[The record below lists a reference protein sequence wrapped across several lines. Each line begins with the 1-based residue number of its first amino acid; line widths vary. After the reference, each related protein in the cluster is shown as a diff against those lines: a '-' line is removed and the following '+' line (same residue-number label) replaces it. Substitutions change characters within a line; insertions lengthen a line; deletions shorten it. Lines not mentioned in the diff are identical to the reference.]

1 MGYRRAAVRKRQVGM
16 SLRTRP
22 SPSTDITPSLRAPAN
37 LPPKLTG
44 PSSLAALQRAAGN
57 GVTLAVLEGGRAHT
71 VSPRA
76 PVIGDS
82 RTKSLELHCEPIV
95 ANLDHV
101 YTAFVNADPPASPN
115 HSVANPG
122 PTGEGID
129 RAGYTR
135 VVFRKRMT
143 VAWDSGAMEQGG
155 VVPTFIRS
163 VNVFYTLDP
172 IEVYVSS
179 NYPNNSCPYRVTLA
193 HEQGHVWA
201 FLRIFH
207 EARASLVAALEAVD
221 VPTISRPERLP
232 PSDVEARQDAIG
244 ELLRQ
249 VVLVHSRGVTQR
261 MNADRATRDSIA
273 AYEAEYRRCP
283 PEQWSAQAAGGAPG
297 GAHFSELE
305 GDVDLAAALH
315 EPARGDDLQGALKGE
330 AELGCLGALTLRQPL
345 FFSARPPPNLAP
357 QTPAWAHD
365 GHVHIGVPV
374 LSMSPTEK
382 AIVFRHELAHRL
394 QQRLSPQEETPMA
407 RHTAEAIAHRA
418 ETNQRLELSDLLTPV
433 PGLLGFPSQTHSPWT
448 RVWIGHG
455 GLVGEVI
462 KGGVCVRIFKS
473 YDELGITNMPG
484 YQAYHCGK
492 HDKAPIP
499 TIVKKMGNIAD
510 TTAKFNA
517 AIPAGAPERI
527 RLVTI
532 TNETSGYR
540 MANGAGLMVIEHKE
554 FTASSYVETAA
565 HEASHAIFEHHSVA
579 ADRAKR
585 EADPLAQRI
594 ADLFVR
600 LEGTKPVPIPT
611 SLFNP
616 RRPPSLKIKP
626 DESAQPAGL
635 VMVMDTLWSGTGGH
649 PWDGADEFFA
659 SSLAAFVHKPALL
672 RQIVAYYQKADS
684 TIKVLAPEL
693 FRLLAVAVPGS
704 TAAPVSA
711 PSSTAPALAELATI
725 GAPPDFSGKGGQIGW
740 LIDPTTLPSPQDIRC
755 PASASAPAG
764 TP

>member
-1 MGYRRAAVRKRQVGM
+1 M
-16 SLRTRP
+16 
-22 SPSTDITPSLRAPAN
+22 
-37 LPPKLTG
+37 PPKLTG
-44 PSSLAALQRAAGN
+44 PSSLVALQRAAGN
-57 GVTLAVLEGGRAHT
+57 WASLAVLGGGPT
-71 VSPRA
+71 CTMSPQA
-76 PVIGDS
+76 PAPSDA
-82 RTKSLELHCEPIV
+82 RTKSFELHSEPIV

-101 YTAFVNADPPASPN
+101 HAAFANADPPASPN

-122 PTGEGID
+122 PTAEGTD

-135 VVFRKRMT
+135 VVFGKRMT
-143 VAWDSGAMEQGG
+143 VAWDSGPMEQGG
-155 VVPTFIRS
+155 VVPLFVRS
-163 VNVFYTLDP
+163 VNIFYTLDP

-193 HEQGHVWA
+193 HEQGHVSA

-207 EARASLVAALEAVD
+207 EARVSLVAALEAVD
-221 VPTISRPERLP
+221 VPTISSPARLP
-232 PSDVEARQDAIG
+232 PSDVEARQDAVG

-261 MNADRATRDSIA
+261 MNADRARRDSAA

-297 GAHFSELE
+297 GPYLSELE
-305 GDVDLAAALH
+305 GDVEFAAALH
-315 EPARGDDLQGALKGE
+315 EPARGAGAQGATKGE
-330 AELGCLGALTLRQPL
+330 PELGHRAALTLRQPL
-345 FFSARPPPNLAP
+345 FFGTRLPPNLAP
-357 QTPAWAHD
+357 ETPAWAHD
-365 GHVHIGVPV
+365 GHIHIGVPA
-374 LSMSPTEK
+374 LSMSPSER
-382 AIVFRHELAHRL
+382 AIVLRHELAHGL
-394 QQRLSPQEETPMA
+394 QQRLSPREETPAA
-407 RHTAEAIAHRA
+407 RHRAEAIARRA
-418 ETNQRLELSDLLTPV
+418 ETNEQFQLSDLLTPV

-448 RVWIGHG
+448 RVWIGYA
-455 GLVGEVI
+455 GLAGEVI
-462 KGGVCVRIFKS
+462 KGGVCVRVYKS
-473 YDELGITNMPG
+473 YDELGITHMPE
-484 YQAYHCGK
+484 YQTYHCGK

-499 TIVKKMGNIAD
+499 TLVKKMGDIAD

-517 AIPAGAPERI
+517 VIPAGAPERI

-554 FTASSYVETAA
+554 FLASSYVETAA

-585 EADPLAQRI
+585 GANPLAQRL

-611 SLFNP
+611 SLFDP
-616 RRPPSLKIKP
+616 KRPPPLKMKP

-649 PWDGADEFFA
+649 PWDGVDEFFA
-659 SSLAAFVHKPALL
+659 SSLAAFIQKPALL
-672 RQIVAYYQKADS
+672 RQIVAHYQKADS
-684 TIKVLAPEL
+684 AIKALATEL
-693 FRLLAVAVPGS
+693 FQLLAVAAPGS
-704 TAAPVSA
+704 TASPVSA
-711 PSSTAPALAELATI
+711 PSSPAAALAELATVA
-725 GAPPDFSGKGGQIGW
+725 APLDFSSKGGQIGW
-740 LIDPTTLPSPQDIRC
+740 LIDPTTLPSPKDIRC
-755 PASASAPAG
+755 PAPALAPAP